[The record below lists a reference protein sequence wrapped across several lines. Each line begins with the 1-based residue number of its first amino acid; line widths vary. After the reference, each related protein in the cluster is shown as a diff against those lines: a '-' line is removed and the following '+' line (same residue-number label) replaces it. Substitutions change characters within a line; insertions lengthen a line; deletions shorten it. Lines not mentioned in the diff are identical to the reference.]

1 MAKLVLKDPDKVAIT
16 NRMKSVV
23 RYLGEHVISVKFLE
37 EYYGDRNPLL
47 SALAEEDE
55 EKQVTLIEAMSLGLL
70 DRALKGDVRA
80 FEIVRDTIGEK
91 PIASIKVE
99 HSVNTNLSELSEAQ
113 LRELAGT
120 LEHKLKGGDENIVD
134 VESADVVDHDPFED
148 EDEDG
153 TQ

>member
-23 RYLGEHVISVKFLE
+23 RYLGEHVISVRFLE
-37 EYYGDRNPLL
+37 EYYGSTNPLL
-47 SALAEEDE
+47 SALVEEDE

-91 PIASIKVE
+91 PIANIKVE
-99 HSVNTNLSELSEAQ
+99 HSVNTNLSELSEEQ
-113 LRELAGT
+113 LRKLAGS
-120 LEHKLKGGDENIVD
+120 LEHKLKGEDPNIIDVD
-134 VESADVVDHDPFED
+134 STDIEDADHDPFSED
-148 EDEDG
+148 E
-153 TQ
+153 